1 MAASTAPYLW
11 RRASQLVSPFQLPP
25 LTRTAS
31 CLGQEFVL
39 FLSTEAKQRDLITIV
54 PLDILR
60 EIRSLF
66 HLVVSSHTGKL
77 DRHVR
82 PRSSA

>member
-1 MAASTAPYLW
+1 M
-11 RRASQLVSPFQLPP
+11 
-25 LTRTAS
+25 
-31 CLGQEFVL
+31 L

>member
-1 MAASTAPYLW
+1 M
-11 RRASQLVSPFQLPP
+11 
-25 LTRTAS
+25 
-31 CLGQEFVL
+31 GQEFVL
-39 FLSTEAKQRDLITIV
+39 FLSSEAKQHDLVTIV

-82 PRSSA
+82 PPGAACRAAGCR